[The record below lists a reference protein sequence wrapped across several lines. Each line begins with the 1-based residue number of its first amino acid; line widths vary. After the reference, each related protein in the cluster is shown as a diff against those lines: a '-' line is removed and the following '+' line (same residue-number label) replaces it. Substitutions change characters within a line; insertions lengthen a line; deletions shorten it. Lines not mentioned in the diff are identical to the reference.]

1 MEYQQKHLCFHQYDK
16 NGTVLLPAIK
26 FVRKSSHISIDPGEC
41 NVLDLFFENETKN
54 TGKTIR

>member
-1 MEYQQKHLCFHQYDK
+1 MKHQQKHLCFLQNDK
-16 NGTVLLPAIK
+16 NGTILPAIK